1 MVFKKSS
8 DRLFGER
15 ENPQVGQN
23 AIVIRVQPDEGMTI
37 RFSAKVPGTQMEIR
51 DVNMDFGYGHSSPKS
66 PPKPTSV
73 SSWTFCS
80 ASRRCSP
87 ATKKSSSPGRSSTP
101 SKSTGKKTAL
111 SLNPTSPVRGVRVQ
125 HTRCLSV
132 TTALGGARDLAPA

>member
-51 DVNMDFGYGHSSPKS
+51 DVNMDFGYGHSFTEESPEAYERLILDVLLGE
-66 PPKPTSV
+66 PPL
-73 SSWTFCS
+73 F
-80 ASRRCSP
+80 P
-87 ATKKSSSPGRSSTP
+87 ATKKLSSPGRSSTP

-111 SLNPTSPVRGVRVQ
+111 SLNPTSPVRGSAFS
-125 HTRCLSV
+125 TRD
-132 TTALGGARDLAPA
+132 A